1 MIFNVALVILDFFV
15 GKNLAFVIS
24 LRLPF
29 EYIEQKV
36 TRILHGN
43 KKLRKTSIISGTTK
57 EEQKFLHL
65 FVNNTLGYTM
75 DNK

>member
-36 TRILHGN
+36 TRILLGN
-43 KKLRKTSIISGTTK
+43 KKLRKISIIYGTTK
-57 EEQKFLHL
+57 EEISL